1 MTMAVFSLKN
11 PHYTVGRHVEAGYD
25 GHSLAANT
33 LNMGNSCVYGSRTGR
48 PGTAGT
54 ALRTISGI

>member
-1 MTMAVFSLKN
+1 MTMVVFSLKN
-11 PHYTVGRHVEAGYD
+11 PHYTIGRYVDAGYD
-25 GHSLAANT
+25 WLSLAANT
-33 LNMGNSCVYGSRTGR
+33 LNMGNSRVYGSRTGR